1 MGSQRVRHYWATNKH
16 FLLEFIESIYTLG
29 ILFDSSNKPHTGRA
43 DISHL
48 RTLTCSAVAFAWL
61 FVQWHSVSQ
70 WWVQAFWLHV
80 QFLFTTW
87 FSLPSGGQQSFHRT
101 HKNPPDPKSWLFF
114 LCCLYSLRFG
124 TQKEARGSGDH
135 LTYTLPP
142 WIHLDIK
149 DHSPYP
155 KYLKLSCQQWDTSWQ
170 APSRNDLKDN
180 FLFRNNT
187 VF

>member
-1 MGSQRVRHYWATNKH
+1 MEGSPVKH
-16 FLLEFIESIYTLG
+16 LKSICLPGNLFLDLPWLPVPVWWIVSTHLA
-29 ILFDSSNKPHTGRA
+29 LVDSSPLMCYAILLWSTWELDA
-43 DISHL
+43 E
-48 RTLTCSAVAFAWL
+48 
-61 FVQWHSVSQ
+61 VQM
-70 WWVQAFWLHV
+70 
-80 QFLFTTW
+80 
-87 FSLPSGGQQSFHRT
+87 LPSGGQQSSHRT

-114 LCCLYSLRFG
+114 PCCLYSLRFG